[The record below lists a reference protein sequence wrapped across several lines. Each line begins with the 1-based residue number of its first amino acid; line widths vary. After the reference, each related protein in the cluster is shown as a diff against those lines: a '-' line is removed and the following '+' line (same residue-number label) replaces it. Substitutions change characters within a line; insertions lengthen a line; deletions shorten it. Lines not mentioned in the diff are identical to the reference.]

1 MRFAGSRTY
10 RLPAVAASIAVIATL
25 LGCAILSG
33 GGDPPA
39 GAQIVRVM
47 LNGDQV
53 SLDPSTAHAGEIW
66 LELPEEGVTLV
77 THGFERLQPLSDEE
91 IARLGRQD
99 TQGMT
104 ENGFSPHG
112 SRFGKFDLK
121 AGKYAFVVFDY
132 PASPDVDPV
141 GRPPH
146 SIAILEVLP

>member
-33 GGDPPA
+33 GDPPA

-53 SLDPSTAHAGEIW
+53 SLDPTTARVGEIW
-66 LELPEEGVTLV
+66 LELPEQGVTIV
-77 THGFERLQPLSDEE
+77 THGFERYQPLSDEE

-104 ENGFSPHG
+104 LNGISVHG
-112 SRFGKFDLK
+112 SRFLRFDLK
-121 AGKYAFVVFDY
+121 AGKYAFVVFDET
-132 PASPDVDPV
+132 PPDVDPV